1 MLAQRLKAW
10 NPHSSPETVCM
21 ACTAEDII
29 GGWSVPTVPVNQTA
43 HRGLGEAVEGAT
55 HRVQAVCAIT
65 SRWRRL
71 QSQRARQKRR

>member
-1 MLAQRLKAW
+1 M
-10 NPHSSPETVCM
+10 TVCM

-29 GGWSVPTVPVNQTA
+29 GGGSVPTVPVNQIV

-55 HRVQAVCAIT
+55 HHVQAVRAAS

-71 QSQRARQKRR
+71 QRRGARQK

>member
-55 HRVQAVCAIT
+55 VCVQAMRAAS

-71 QSQRARQKRR
+71 QRRGARLK